1 MGIKAPYPL
10 RVPMIQGSVGFGLG
24 GLERL
29 LKGFMV
35 LLWVLWRF
43 CRGF

>member
-29 LKGFMV
+29 LKGFY
-35 LLWVLWRF
+35 
-43 CRGF
+43 GFVVGLMEIL